1 MYRKIVALFMG
12 VIMIAFANVNVLS
25 AAETADASELLASI
39 VDVAPAVS
47 ENGDRLILP
56 KVSNTNYTVELFGSS
71 NEAVIGLDGTV
82 YPPLEDMTVS
92 VMYRVVCKN
101 NPDDFAIDHFKEV
114 EITIPGR
121 YTASAADNA
130 RPSVVPGIREWK
142 GHTGNF
148 SLTSSSRIV
157 VENPALEETAEQI
170 AFYFEQMLGRDLPI
184 VTGPANPGDLVLSLD
199 ELPELGEEGYEVE
212 IADQVIVR
220 AHQPKG
226 VLYAGVTLT
235 QILNQDSS
243 RSSLPKGLIRD
254 YPQYEVRA
262 CMLDVARFY
271 MPLDYLGEIT
281 RYMAYFKLNEIRLH
295 INDNGGEN
303 DISFRV
309 ESKRYPQIN
318 SGLSADEVYSQED
331 YRAYQKD
338 ALKYGIEVVTE
349 IDTPAHAGFVKLA
362 RPDLSM
368 DGFHMDL
375 SKEDAIPFIE
385 SLFDEF
391 LDGDDP
397 VVQSTKFHIGT
408 DEYDTAYSELV
419 RAYMDE
425 LITYVNNKGY
435 ETRFWASL
443 GGNGFVGNTPVNTD
457 ATAHFWGV
465 NYADFTQMIEDGY
478 GCINNVY
485 PLLYIV
491 PGAGTFRDYLD
502 IAWMYDTWEA
512 TIFDG
517 GFTLPAAHPQM
528 MGSES
533 ALWYDY
539 KTGMSEFDYFDRLY
553 TQIMLMSEKNWC
565 GEKREGQ
572 TGEEFLERIDRVDD
586 YAPGANPARFVESEE
601 ECVARYDFESV
612 EGDVV
617 QDGSSNGYDA
627 FLHELELVENNG
639 GHALRLDGQGYLSL
653 PFDALG
659 FPYTAQ
665 FDLYVEENPAADSVL
680 FHGRDGTMYL
690 NYQGTGKI
698 GYERKGYAYVF
709 DYDLYPGMW
718 HSVTLSCTASD
729 ATLSVGGVPCAS
741 GVYYHMSAFRQ
752 SSSTFVLP
760 TEEIGRGVKGMLDNF
775 ELRRGS
781 DSMDELMGL
790 DAFDYSNIAL
800 HKPVEVS
807 GLEVD
812 DGRWTGDMVVDGDTT
827 TRVSFHYQDDAWLT
841 VDLQDIYFINE
852 LQIHFVEHPA
862 QYQVYVSVDGQT
874 WNMVHEDLNCVE
886 KSPGV
891 DRIVL
896 ASTQQARYV
905 RYQQVKMFENEDGRF
920 FSGNFS
926 EFEVYGAALGPA
938 QQTLS
943 EANRTLEGLTG
954 QGDSATASAVS
965 DMIACFE
972 ALLSRSDLSTV
983 ALASQTLHK
992 QIADVLAG
1000 VRVED
1005 ELDTDRLKSLLL
1017 SPVIRELYSDST
1029 YNSYLANYR
1038 YGVCVLLNLSSDQA
1052 AVDNAVDRILRS
1064 KAKLE
1069 RVLCTVSS
1077 DREVY
1082 GDYLL
1087 ENMLDG
1093 DIGTFAW
1100 TQPDQKEGE
1109 FILFTMKQLTPL
1121 FSLHYY
1127 AAPDGSDLLQKA
1139 DVQVSIDGVNWTTV
1153 GSLDSRLDQLV
1164 TFKPV
1169 LARYAR
1175 ILITSSTPAWLKV
1188 SEVVFNES
1196 PDESILS
1203 SVAAEVKTLSAE
1215 DYTAVSYEKL
1225 SAAIDQ
1231 AEELL
1236 ERGGATNEEIQLALD
1251 QILDGLYALEPAS
1264 STAVSYGDI
1273 NSDQAITATD
1283 ALMALQHS
1291 VGLITLTPDQLVCGD
1306 VNTSGKIDATDALLI
1321 LQYSVHLINFF
1332 PVEL

>member
-1 MYRKIVALFMG
+1 MTG
-12 VIMIAFANVNVLS
+12 QAN
-25 AAETADASELLASI
+25 A
-39 VDVAPAVS
+39 
-47 ENGDRLILP
+47 
-56 KVSNTNYTVELFGSS
+56 
-71 NEAVIGLDGTV
+71 
-82 YPPLEDMTVS
+82 
-92 VMYRVVCKN
+92 
-101 NPDDFAIDHFKEV
+101 
-114 EITIPGR
+114 
-121 YTASAADNA
+121 
-130 RPSVVPGIREWK
+130 
-142 GHTGNF
+142 
-148 SLTSSSRIV
+148 
-157 VENPALEETAEQI
+157 
-170 AFYFEQMLGRDLPI
+170 
-184 VTGPANPGDLVLSLD
+184 GDLVLCLD
-199 ELPELGEEGYEVE
+199 DLPELGDEGYAIE
-212 IADQVIVR
+212 IADRVTVS
-220 AHQPKG
+220 AHRPKG
-226 VLYAGVTLT
+226 ALYAGVTLT
-235 QILNQDSS
+235 QILYQDSAHA
-243 RSSLPKGLIRD
+243 SLPKGLIRD

-318 SGLSADEVYSQED
+318 AGLSADEVYSQED

-338 ALKYGIEVVTE
+338 ALRYGIEVVTE
-349 IDTPAHAGFVKLA
+349 IDTPAHSGFVKLA
-362 RPDLSM
+362 RPDLSL
-368 DGFHMDL
+368 DGFHIDL
-375 SKEDAIPFIE
+375 SKEDAIPFIQ

-391 LDGDDP
+391 LDGEDP

-425 LITYVNNKGY
+425 LITYVNGKGY

-443 GGNGFVGNTPVNTD
+443 GGNGFVGDTPVNTD

-465 NYADFTQMIEDGY
+465 NYADFTQMVKDGY

-512 TIFDG
+512 TMFDG

-553 TQIMLMSEKNWC
+553 TQIMIMSEKNWC

-572 TGEEFLERIDRVDD
+572 TGKEFLERIDRVDD
-586 YAPGANPARFVESEE
+586 YAPGANPARFVPSEGE
-601 ECVARYDFESV
+601 WVARYDFESV
-612 EGDVV
+612 EGEVV
-617 QDGSSNGYDA
+617 RDGGANGYDA
-627 FLHELELVENNG
+627 LLHGLELVENDG
-639 GHALRLDGQGYLSL
+639 GHALRLDGQGYLSR
-653 PFDALG
+653 PFDSLG
-659 FPYTAQ
+659 YPYTAQ
-665 FDLYVEENPAADSVL
+665 FDLYVEENPPADSVL

-718 HSVTLSCTASD
+718 HSIALSCTSSD

-760 TEEIGRGVKGMLDNF
+760 TEEIGRGVKGRLDNL
-775 ELRRGS
+775 ELRCGS
-781 DSMDELMGL
+781 ASMDALMGL
-790 DAFDYSNIAL
+790 DAFEYANLAL
-800 HKPVEVS
+800 NKPVEVS

-812 DGRWTGDMVVDGDTT
+812 DGRWTGDMAVDGDTT

-841 VDLQDIYFINE
+841 VDLQDVYFINE
-852 LQIHFVEHPA
+852 IQIHFVEHPA
-862 QYQVYVSVDGQT
+862 QYQVYVSADGQS

-896 ASTQQARYV
+896 TSAQQARYV

-926 EFEVYGAALGPA
+926 ELQVYGAALGPA

-943 EANRTLEGLTG
+943 DAKRALDSLTG
-954 QGDSATASAVS
+954 PTDSATAAALS
-965 DMIACFE
+965 DMVSCFE
-972 ALLSRSDLSTV
+972 GLLSHSDLSTV
-983 ALASQTLHK
+983 ALASQALNR
-992 QIADVLAG
+992 QLADVQAG
-1000 VRVED
+1000 VRAPEWPD
-1005 ELDTDRLKSLLL
+1005 TAELKDLLR
-1017 SPVIRELYSDST
+1017 SPAAQELYSDST

-1038 YGVCVLLNLSSDQA
+1038 YGVCVLLNLTSDQA

-1064 KAKLE
+1064 RAALE

-1082 GDYLL
+1082 GDYRL

-1093 DIGTFAW
+1093 EIGTFAW
-1100 TQPDQKEGE
+1100 TQPEQKQGE

-1121 FSLHYY
+1121 FSLRYY
-1127 AAPDGSDLLQKA
+1127 AAPDGSDLLQGA
-1139 DVQVSIDGVNWTTV
+1139 DVQVSADGVNWTTV
-1153 GSLDSRLDQLV
+1153 GSLDSGLDQLV
-1164 TFKPV
+1164 TFPPV

-1175 ILITSSTPAWLKV
+1175 ILLTSSTPAWLKV

-1196 PDESILS
+1196 PDEAVLA
-1203 SVAAEVKTLSAE
+1203 SVVAEVKALPAQ
-1215 DYTAVSYEKL
+1215 DYTPLSYEVL
-1225 SAAIDQ
+1225 SAAISQ
-1231 AEELL
+1231 AEKLL
-1236 ERGGATNEEIQLALD
+1236 EKTGATVEEIQLVLN
-1251 QILDGLYALEPAS
+1251 QLLDGLYALEPAS
-1264 STAVSYGDI
+1264 STAVMYGDI
-1273 NSDQAITATD
+1273 NADQAITAAD

-1291 VGLITLTPDQLVCGD
+1291 VGLINLTPDEFQCGD
-1306 VNTSGKIDATDALLI
+1306 VNSNGVVDAADALLI
-1321 LQYSVHLINFF
+1321 LQHSVDLIDRF
-1332 PVEL
+1332 PVELRADGGSL